1 MEVLRTLAED
11 TEKFITAKAAEGK
24 PVETMSVKTLRAEVR
39 KFKADAEIQRKRAE
53 KLADDVEGLK
63 IQEGYFKNKIDQL
76 QIENNKSIFISRRLA
91 ATSAL
96 KKLVVSLGAAALF
109 FAVKSVPKSEFEFV
123 EFFKMKRVRSC
134 RAVKFPLFQS
144 CAFSFIEN

>member
-11 TEKFITAKAAEGK
+11 TENFITAKAAEDT
-24 PVETMSVKTLRAEVR
+24 PVEDMTVGTLRAEVR
-39 KFKADAEIQRKRAE
+39 KFKVDAEIQRKRAE
-53 KLADDVEGLK
+53 KLADDVESLK

-109 FAVKSVPKSEFEFV
+109 FAVQDGY
-123 EFFKMKRVRSC
+123 R
-134 RAVKFPLFQS
+134 
-144 CAFSFIEN
+144 